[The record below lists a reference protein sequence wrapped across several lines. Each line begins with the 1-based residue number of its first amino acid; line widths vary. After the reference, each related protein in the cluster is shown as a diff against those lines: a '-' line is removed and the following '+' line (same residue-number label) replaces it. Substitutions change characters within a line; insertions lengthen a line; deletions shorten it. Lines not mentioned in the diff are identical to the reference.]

1 MPHQPEW
8 EAYRPASRTAAVR
21 LPVTRRPMKRGG
33 PWLPYRVVAV
43 KETQAAQPAAASL
56 QPPPPLLGK
65 RRHRSAP
72 SPSRSIEEPAGS
84 TSALPGWST
93 PAPSSPIRYSSLKSP
108 PRRSTGVC
116 CRPATHRCRRPCW
129 TEDENEDAA
138 GAFARRLGTCRWAP
152 LAHRRCLGRLRA
164 CSSPRCYC
172 RGVRER
178 ARTAAAAPSA
188 AVGASVASRCCKP
201 WEGSLPMA

>member
-1 MPHQPEW
+1 LDDFSSRFSR
-8 EAYRPASRTAAVR
+8 AYFSRAYYNQ
-21 LPVTRRPMKRGG
+21 RG
-33 PWLPYRVVAV
+33 PFLECWIDSD
-43 KETQAAQPAAASL
+43 AASPR
-56 QPPPPLLGK
+56 QTPPPIRPLPEQVH
-65 RRHRSAP
+65 RRTGRIHFC
-72 SPSRSIEEPAGS
+72 AGR
-84 TSALPGWST
+84 AEHPRPLE
-93 PAPSSPIRYSSLKSP
+93 PSSLLLKSP
-108 PRRSTGVC
+108 PRRSTGVRS
-116 CRPATHRCRRPCW
+116 RPAAHSCRRPCW